1 MSGKEQYENNRIG
14 GKFLLSSSIRQI
26 RFALV

>member
-14 GKFLLSSSIRQI
+14 GMFLLSLS
-26 RFALV
+26 RF